1 MSRSFKINN
10 YILNEN
16 SPTFIIAEVGINH
29 NGEIRDAF
37 SLIKK
42 AFEAGADAVK
52 LQSYITE
59 KRVSKDSPVFD
70 ILKKSELTNKEQL
83 ECFQLG
89 KDLGIIVF
97 STPFDDESV
106 DYLESIECP
115 LYKVAS
121 FDTVN
126 NSLLRRIGKT
136 MKPIIMSTGMS
147 NLDEVKNAKISL
159 NINNS
164 EITDRLALLHCISS
178 YPTPENEAN
187 LSVIPLL
194 RQYHNG
200 IVGYSDHTIGIDVPI
215 LSVAAG
221 AKIIEKHFTLDT
233 NAEGPDHALSADP
246 ETMKKMV
253 SGIRKIEKIMGDQE
267 LKSRLIEKEILPYR
281 RFTD

>member
-187 LSVIPLL
+187 LLVIPLL